1 MIVNKLTLEDSS
13 FPSSLREIV
22 DPPKQL
28 FILGNPSLIKKEV
41 KVGVVGSRR
50 VSSYGRSVTL
60 RLARE
65 LAEQD
70 IVIVSGLAL
79 GIDSIAH
86 RAALEVKGKTIAV
99 LPCGLDRVYPASHT
113 TLAKEILSNDGLLI
127 SEYPPGTNLQKYQF
141 IARNRLISGLS
152 DGVLI
157 TEAASKSGSLHT
169 ANFALDQGKQVF
181 AVPGNITSDL
191 SAGTNNL
198 IRAGATP
205 VTGSNDIFEA
215 LNLAVS
221 SSNTPVADNAEEA
234 LLLNL
239 LQQGVQDSSE
249 LLEQSRMDTARF
261 NQTLTMLEIS
271 GKIRPLGT
279 GQWGLK

>member
-221 SSNTPVADNAEEA
+221 SSNTPVANNAEEA

>member
-28 FILGNPSLIKKEV
+28 FILGNPSLIKEEV

-127 SEYPPGTNLQKYQF
+127 SEYPPGTNPQKYQF

>member
-127 SEYPPGTNLQKYQF
+127 SEYPPGTNPQKYQF